1 MQSIIVPLIASFFY
15 AILFLALTAAK
26 KNKMLHIFMT
36 MIFFFLIWTVGSA
49 MMRASAYPGV
59 IFWCKASIFGMF
71 GIPLLYYSF
80 IGEFLNNRGQL
91 QLNIFL
97 GLFILSS
104 FLLFNDNLLSNPQI
118 INANGY
124 AKFVYSTNFW
134 MIIPIIYV
142 ILVAVSILKKIFQ
155 SIKAKERNAEDYYPI
170 IAGILILTLG
180 TLLST
185 IPAIGKYP
193 IDTMCGIFNAIC
205 LFYTL
210 YKRRLIKMT
219 MVLSRGSTY
228 ILTGLIIMFFS
239 INFINPIE
247 QLFKNLFPTLSN
259 YIITMVVVVFS
270 FFICLVFFT
279 LKHLIDLIFAKDEQR
294 KAIILRNY
302 SAHIASYLDLE
313 QVCKELIG
321 VVSED
326 VQVQSIT
333 ICLKNE
339 ANNCFQSIYSSFA
352 LQDQNFS
359 IAVDNP
365 CIAYLIQNKKTITMK
380 DFERNILYKSMWK
393 KEKDVFDQMKVDCFV
408 PLLSENNLIGIIML
422 SGRNKNYSL
431 YELTFLDSIASISA
445 LAIKNANLYKK
456 IYEKASTD
464 HLTELLNRE
473 FFFTEMEKVFNK
485 KPESLILAIMNIDDF
500 SLYNEL
506 YGRNQGDIALR
517 NIAKIIKSS
526 LVDQETLIARYGG
539 KEFSIVF
546 VDSDIMSVK
555 RKMNLILN
563 QIHTQNQ
570 LDSSDWKKDITMSIG
585 LCIYPY
591 AASSMQELVSN
602 TEMAVFNAKQ
612 HGKNRINVYT
622 MEEIIL
628 QDNQPNEFNNDVY
641 AQYEPTISALTA
653 AIDVKDHY
661 TFHHSTNVAQ
671 YASILA
677 KALGLNHEHVE
688 LIKEAALLHDIGK
701 IGIPEDILNK
711 PGKLT
716 EKEYAVVKSHVENS
730 ISIIR
735 HLPSLDYLI
744 PAVLGH
750 HERWDGL
757 GYPRGLKR
765 EENPIA
771 ARCIGVADTFDAMT
785 TKRSYRDPI
794 PLPIVIEEIKQ
805 GANTQFDP
813 KLANL
818 FVELIENGQIVVPEA
833 Y

>member
-1 MQSIIVPLIASFFY
+1 
-15 AILFLALTAAK
+15 
-26 KNKMLHIFMT
+26 
-36 MIFFFLIWTVGSA
+36 
-49 MMRASAYPGV
+49 
-59 IFWCKASIFGMF
+59 
-71 GIPLLYYSF
+71 
-80 IGEFLNNRGQL
+80 
-91 QLNIFL
+91 
-97 GLFILSS
+97 
-104 FLLFNDNLLSNPQI
+104 
-118 INANGY
+118 
-124 AKFVYSTNFW
+124 
-134 MIIPIIYV
+134 
-142 ILVAVSILKKIFQ
+142 
-155 SIKAKERNAEDYYPI
+155 
-170 IAGILILTLG
+170 
-180 TLLST
+180 
-185 IPAIGKYP
+185 
-193 IDTMCGIFNAIC
+193 
-205 LFYTL
+205 
-210 YKRRLIKMT
+210 
-219 MVLSRGSTY
+219 
-228 ILTGLIIMFFS
+228 
-239 INFINPIE
+239 
-247 QLFKNLFPTLSN
+247 
-259 YIITMVVVVFS
+259 
-270 FFICLVFFT
+270 
-279 LKHLIDLIFAKDEQR
+279 
-294 KAIILRNY
+294 
-302 SAHIASYLDLE
+302 
-313 QVCKELIG
+313 
-321 VVSED
+321 
-326 VQVQSIT
+326 
-333 ICLKNE
+333 
-339 ANNCFQSIYSSFA
+339 
-352 LQDQNFS
+352 
-359 IAVDNP
+359 
-365 CIAYLIQNKKTITMK
+365 
-380 DFERNILYKSMWK
+380 
-393 KEKDVFDQMKVDCFV
+393 
-408 PLLSENNLIGIIML
+408 
-422 SGRNKNYSL
+422 
-431 YELTFLDSIASISA
+431 
-445 LAIKNANLYKK
+445 
-456 IYEKASTD
+456 
-464 HLTELLNRE
+464 
-473 FFFTEMEKVFNK
+473 
-485 KPESLILAIMNIDDF
+485 
-500 SLYNEL
+500 
-506 YGRNQGDIALR
+506 GDIALR

-526 LVDQETLIARYGG
+526 LVDNQTLIARYGG

-677 KALGLNHEHVE
+677 KALGLNREHVE

-711 PGKLT
+711 PGNLT
-716 EKEYAVVKSHVENS
+716 EEEYTIVKSHVENS

-794 PLPIVIEEIKQ
+794 PLPIVIEEIKR

-818 FVELIENGQIVVPEA
+818 FVELIE
-833 Y
+833 